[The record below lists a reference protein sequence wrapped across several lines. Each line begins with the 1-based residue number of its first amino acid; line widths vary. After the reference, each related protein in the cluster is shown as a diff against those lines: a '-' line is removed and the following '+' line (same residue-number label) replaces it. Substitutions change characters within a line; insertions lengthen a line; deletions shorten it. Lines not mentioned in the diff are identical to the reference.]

1 MNLLHSETRNGT
13 VLTLPLPKQSCLT
26 AKPTNQLVTGLSA
39 HCTGLSAHCA
49 TLAVPVKMVKIQAAM
64 PCHGTRR
71 IVGLISCEILG
82 NNGLQLFALKKADC

>member
-26 AKPTNQLVTGLSA
+26 VKPTNQLV
-39 HCTGLSAHCA
+39 TGLSAHCA